1 MAGAGFDTLN
11 SLAVRVH
18 AEPWVKENDL
28 ESLRSRDFPHQWLPE
43 KLELKTWEQIEP
55 WYQKLMDQP
64 IETAQDLERWVVA
77 AGELNAAVGE
87 EGVERYVAM
96 TCQTDDPEREA
107 AYLAFVRDIEPKLK
121 PIQNAIRSRYL
132 DAPVRSELP
141 RDRYFVFDR
150 ALENRRSLFREANIP
165 RETQLAELEQQY
177 QKTIGAMTVTF
188 RGQERTLAQMA
199 PFLEETDRSVRE
211 EAWKLAASRRLED
224 REALDDLF
232 DQMKQLRIEIAHEAG
247 FANFVEYAFRNR
259 ERFDYGIADSVRFH
273 EAVERVVVPLM
284 RQIQEKHRLALGVDT
299 LRPWDTAVD
308 PLGRPPL
315 VPFKDVEQL
324 AAGTETIFRDV
335 EPGAGRTVRV
345 PPRHSSCSTWP
356 TARARPPAAIRRPSR
371 IRRLPFI
378 FMNAVGL
385 DSDVR
390 TLLHEGGHAFHT
402 LACRGE
408 PLSAY
413 RESPLEFCEVASM
426 TMELLGARRLDPF
439 YKPADADRSNRKLL
453 EGIVLILPWIATVD
467 AFQHWIY
474 THPDHTREERKA
486 AWRGLLDRFG
496 GSVDWSGY
504 EDARDHSWHR
514 QLHIFLYP
522 FYYIEYGIAQLG
534 ALQIWQRSLTDRPGA
549 VADYKKALALGG
561 SRPLPELFAAAGI
574 RFDFSDRL
582 IASLMDTIG
591 GELEKLSP

>member
-1 MAGAGFDTLN
+1 M
-11 SLAVRVH
+11 
-18 AEPWVKENDL
+18 
-28 ESLRSRDFPHQWLPE
+28 SRYIPETFPHQWLPE
-43 KLELKTWEQIEP
+43 KLELETWEQIEP
-55 WYQKLMDQP
+55 WYQKLMDLP
-64 IETAQDLERWVVA
+64 IETKQDFERWLIAV
-77 AGELNAAVGE
+77 GELNAAVGE
-87 EGVERYVAM
+87 VGVRRHVAM
-96 TCQTDDPEREA
+96 TCQTDDPQREA
-107 AYLAFVRDIEPKLK
+107 AYLAYVRDIEPKLK

-132 DAPVRSELP
+132 DAPVRSQLP

-188 RGQERTLAQMA
+188 RGEERTLMRMA
-199 PFLEETDRSVRE
+199 PVLEETDRSVRE
-211 EAWKLAASRRLED
+211 DAWKLTSTRRLHD
-224 REALDDLF
+224 RDTLDGLF
-232 DQMKQLRIEIAHEAG
+232 DTMRKLRGEIAEEAG
-247 FANFVEYAFRNR
+247 FANFVDYAFRSR
-259 ERFDYGIADSVRFH
+259 ERFDYGVDDSIRFH
-273 EAVERVVVPLM
+273 ESVEKVVVPLM
-284 RQIQEKHRLALGVDT
+284 RQIQEKHRLALGVET

-324 AAGTETIFRDV
+324 AAGTEAVLRDV
-335 EPGAGRTVRV
+335 DPALGEQFAFLREHQLLDLANRKGKAPGGYQT
-345 PPRHSSCSTWP
+345 TYED
-356 TARARPPAAIRRPSR
+356 
-371 IRRLPFI
+371 RRLPFI

-390 TLLHEGGHAFHT
+390 ILLHEGGHAFHT

-413 RESPLEFCEVASM
+413 RESPIEFCEVASM

-439 YKPADADRSNRKLL
+439 YGQADAERSNRKLL
-453 EGIVLILPWIATVD
+453 EGIVLVLPWIATVD

-474 THPDHTREERKA
+474 SHPDHTREERKA

-496 GSVDWSGY
+496 GSIDWSGH

-534 ALQIWQRSLTDRPGA
+534 ALQIWQRSFTDRPGA
-549 VADYKKALALGG
+549 VANYRKALGLGG

-574 RFDFSDRL
+574 KFDFSDRL

-591 GELEKLSP
+591 SELEKLSP

>member
-1 MAGAGFDTLN
+1 M
-11 SLAVRVH
+11 
-18 AEPWVKENDL
+18 
-28 ESLRSRDFPHQWLPE
+28 SRYVPETFPHQWLPE
-43 KLELKTWEQIEP
+43 KLELKSWEQIEP

-64 IETAQDLERWVVA
+64 IETARDLEHWVIA
-77 AGELNAAVGE
+77 AGELNSAVGE
-87 EGVERYVAM
+87 EGAERYVAM

-107 AYLAFVRDIEPKLK
+107 AYLAYVRDIEPKLK

-132 DAPVRSELP
+132 DAPFRSELP
-141 RDRYFVFDR
+141 HDRYFVFDR
-150 ALENRRSLFREANIP
+150 ALANRRSLFREANIP

-188 RGQERTLAQMA
+188 RGEERTLAQLA
-199 PFLEETDRSVRE
+199 PFQEETDRSVRE
-211 EAWKLAASRRLED
+211 ETWKLAANRRLED

-232 DQMKQLRIEIAHEAG
+232 DQMKQLRIEIAGEAG

-284 RQIQEKHRLALGVDT
+284 RQIQEKHRLALGVEA
-299 LRPWDTAVD
+299 LRPWDAAVD

-324 AAGTETIFRDV
+324 AAGTETIFREVNPELGEQFGFLREHKLLDLANRKGKA
-335 EPGAGRTVRV
+335 PGGYQT
-345 PPRHSSCSTWP
+345 CYED
-356 TARARPPAAIRRPSR
+356 
-371 IRRLPFI
+371 RRLPFI

-426 TMELLGARRLDPF
+426 TMELLGARRIGAF
-439 YKPADADRSNRKLL
+439 YKPAEADRSNRKLL

-474 THPDHTREERKA
+474 SHPDHTRSERKA

-496 GSVDWSGY
+496 GSVDWSGHD
-504 EDARDHSWHR
+504 EARDHSWHR

-561 SRPLPELFAAAGI
+561 SRPLPELFAAAGAK
-574 RFDFSDRL
+574 FDFSDRL

-591 GELEKLSP
+591 NELEKLSE

>member
-1 MAGAGFDTLN
+1 M
-11 SLAVRVH
+11 
-18 AEPWVKENDL
+18 
-28 ESLRSRDFPHQWLPE
+28 
-43 KLELKTWEQIEP
+43 
-55 WYQKLMDQP
+55 
-64 IETAQDLERWVVA
+64 
-77 AGELNAAVGE
+77 
-87 EGVERYVAM
+87 
-96 TCQTDDPEREA
+96 
-107 AYLAFVRDIEPKLK
+107 
-121 PIQNAIRSRYL
+121 
-132 DAPVRSELP
+132 
-141 RDRYFVFDR
+141 FDR

-199 PFLEETDRSVRE
+199 PFLEETDRSVR
-211 EAWKLAASRRLED
+211 AGSLGARRQPAAGGSRSARRSFRPDETAPD
-224 REALDDLF
+224 RD
-232 DQMKQLRIEIAHEAG
+232 RREAG

-284 RQIQEKHRLALGVDT
+284 RQIQEKHRLALGVDA
-299 LRPWDTAVD
+299 LRPWDTG
-308 PLGRPPL
+308 GRPAGP
-315 VPFKDVEQL
+315 
-324 AAGTETIFRDV
+324 AAASCRS
-335 EPGAGRTVRV
+335 RTSN
-345 PPRHSSCSTWP
+345 SS
-356 TARARPPAAIRRPSR
+356 PPAPRPSFAR
-371 IRRLPFI
+371 WTPSWANSSPSSETQQLLDLANRKGKAPGGYQTTLEDERLPFI

-439 YKPADADRSNRKLL
+439 YSPADADRSNRKLL

-474 THPDHTREERKA
+474 THPDHTRRSGRPPGED
-486 AWRGLLDRFG
+486 LLDRFG
-496 GSVDWSGY
+496 GIVDWSGY
-504 EDARDHSWHR
+504 EEARDHSWHR

-582 IASLMDTIG
+582 IASLMETIR